1 MEKTEGTFK
10 IQQKKKPEVV
20 QTDDQKRA
28 AIKEPLIDTSTDIP
42 KVTLKKNHTEPDIAK
57 VVVQTEPE
65 ETVEQVVEETPT
77 LTEVVKE
84 EVVAETPVA
93 EAAPVQPV
101 QPALPENIEK
111 LVNFM
116 QDTGGDIQDYVRLN
130 TNYDDVDKS
139 VLVKEY
145 YKNTKPH
152 LSAEEIDFVIDD
164 TFAFDE
170 DIDEDNEIRKKKIAY
185 KEEVAK
191 AKTFLEETKNKY
203 YDDIKLKSTGSS
215 DQTEA
220 ESFFNRFKENEAQAT
235 KNQEI
240 FRANTSKLFS
250 QDFEGFDFNVGDKTF
265 RMSVPNVEKV
275 SEKQQDISNFINKF
289 TGDSGV
295 LEDTAGY
302 HKALYAASN
311 PDKMANHFYEQ
322 GKADAIREIT
332 NKSNNVSTEARQA
345 APKGDVKL
353 GKWTIKGVSDGN
365 SSKLKIKKC

>member
-10 IQQKKKPEVV
+10 IQSKKKPEVI

-28 AIKEPLIDTSTDIP
+28 AIKEPLIDTSTNIP
-42 KVTLKKNHTEPDIAK
+42 KVTLKKKSTEPDIAK
-57 VVVQTEPE
+57 VVIPSEPAE
-65 ETVEQVVEETPT
+65 VVEEVAEETPV
-77 LTEVVKE
+77 LKEVVKE
-84 EVVAETPVA
+84 EVVAEQPLT

-101 QPALPENIEK
+101 LPENIEK
-111 LVNFM
+111 LVSFM
-116 QDTGGDIQDYVRLN
+116 NDTGGDIQDYVRLN
-130 TNYDDVDKS
+130 TNYDDVDKNI
-139 VLVKEY
+139 LVKEY

-152 LSAEEIDFVIDD
+152 LSSEEIDFVINDN
-164 TFAFDE
+164 FAFDE
-170 DIDEDNEIRKKKIAY
+170 DIDEDKDIRKKKIAY

-191 AKTFLEETKNKY
+191 AKQFLEETKNKY
-203 YDDIKLKSTGSS
+203 YDDIKLKSNGSS
-215 DQTEA
+215 NQTEA

-250 QDFEGFDFNVGDKTF
+250 QEFEGFDFNVGDKTF

-275 SEKQQDISNFINKF
+275 SERQQDISNFINKF

-365 SSKLKIKKC
+365 SSKLKIKKF

>member
-10 IQQKKKPEVV
+10 IQKKKKPEVI

-42 KVTLKKNHTEPDIAK
+42 KVTLKKNNAEPDIAK
-57 VVVQTEPE
+57 VVVESEPE
-65 ETVEQVVEETPT
+65 VAAEVVEETPT
-77 LTEVVKE
+77 LKEIVKE
-84 EVVAETPVA
+84 EVVAEQPVA
-93 EAAPVQPV
+93 EPTPVQPD
-101 QPALPENIEK
+101 LPENIEK

-116 QDTGGDIQDYVRLN
+116 KDTGGDIQDYVRLN
-130 TNYDDVDKS
+130 TNYDEVDKN

-164 TFAFDE
+164 NFAFDE

-191 AKTFLEETKNKY
+191 AKKFLEETKNKY

-215 DQTEA
+215 NQTEA

-240 FRANTSKLFS
+240 FRANTNKLFS
-250 QDFEGFDFNVGDKTF
+250 QEFEGFDFNVGDKTF

-275 SEKQQDISNFINKF
+275 SERQQDISNFINKF

-365 SSKLKIKKC
+365 SSKLKIKKF

>member
-28 AIKEPLIDTSTDIP
+28 AIKEPLIDTSADIP
-42 KVTLKKNHTEPDIAK
+42 KVTLKKKSTEPDIAK
-57 VVVQTEPE
+57 VVIPSGPAGVVE
-65 ETVEQVVEETPT
+65 EVVEETPT
-77 LTEVVKE
+77 LTEVTKE
-84 EVVAETPVA
+84 EVAVETPVA
-93 EAAPVQPV
+93 KTAPIQPT
-101 QPALPENIEK
+101 LPENIEK

-130 TNYDDVDKS
+130 TNYDDVDKN

-164 TFAFDE
+164 NFAFDE

-191 AKTFLEETKNKY
+191 AKQFLEETKNKY
-203 YDDIKLKSTGSS
+203 YDDIKLRSTGSS
-215 DQTEA
+215 NQTEA

-265 RMSVPNVEKV
+265 RMSVPNAEKV
-275 SEKQQDISNFINKF
+275 SERQQDIGNFINKF

-365 SSKLKIKKC
+365 SSKLKIKKF

>member
-10 IQQKKKPEVV
+10 IQKKKKPEVI

-42 KVTLKKNHTEPDIAK
+42 KVTLKKNNAEPDIAK
-57 VVVQTEPE
+57 VVVESEPE
-65 ETVEQVVEETPT
+65 VAAEVVEETPT
-77 LTEVVKE
+77 LKEIVKE
-84 EVVAETPVA
+84 EVVAEQPVA
-93 EAAPVQPV
+93 EPTPVRPD
-101 QPALPENIEK
+101 LPENIEK
-111 LVNFM
+111 LVDFM
-116 QDTGGDIQDYVRLN
+116 KDTGGDIQDYVRLN
-130 TNYDDVDKS
+130 TNYDEVDKN

-164 TFAFDE
+164 NFAFDE

-191 AKTFLEETKNKY
+191 AKKFLEETKNKY

-215 DQTEA
+215 NQTEA

-240 FRANTSKLFS
+240 FRANTNKLFS
-250 QDFEGFDFNVGDKTF
+250 QEFEGFDFNVGDKTF

-275 SEKQQDISNFINKF
+275 SERQQDISNFINKF

-302 HKALYAASN
+302 HKALYAANN

-345 APKGDVKL
+345 APKGNVKL

-365 SSKLKIKKC
+365 SSKLKIKKF